1 MEEYKVKDLSLAE
14 KGALSIEWAKRQMP
28 VLSMVQRRLEAERPL
43 ESLRIAAC
51 LHVTK
56 ETAVL
61 IHALEVAGAEVSLCA
76 SNPLSTQDAV
86 AAALA
91 KEGIH
96 VYAWRGQSTKDY
108 YECIRDALNWK
119 PQITIDDGADLV
131 TTIHVEQRNLL
142 QGIIGG
148 TEETT
153 TGVMRLRAMERE
165 GALGYPII
173 AVNDARSKN
182 LFDNPIGTGQS
193 TLDGIMRATN
203 VLIAGKN
210 VVVVGFGQV
219 GSGIAERARGLGAKV
234 TIVEVDP
241 FRALRAAML
250 GFNVASMNEASS
262 YGDLF
267 ITATGNIKAIRGDHF
282 LKMKDG
288 AILANS
294 GHFDVEICKED
305 LEALSISKR
314 WIRDCVDEYLLRNG
328 KRLYLLAEGRLV
340 NLACAEG
347 HPSEVM
353 DLSFSIQALSIEYIA
368 KNARKLPVKV
378 LEVPKEVDEEVARLK
393 LRSMGLSLE
402 ELTEEQR
409 AYMKGW
415 VSGT

>member
-131 TTIHVEQRNLL
+131 TTIHVEQRNLI

-219 GSGIAERARGLGAKV
+219 ESGIA
-234 TIVEVDP
+234 
-241 FRALRAAML
+241 
-250 GFNVASMNEASS
+250 
-262 YGDLF
+262 
-267 ITATGNIKAIRGDHF
+267 
-282 LKMKDG
+282 
-288 AILANS
+288 
-294 GHFDVEICKED
+294 
-305 LEALSISKR
+305 
-314 WIRDCVDEYLLRNG
+314 
-328 KRLYLLAEGRLV
+328 
-340 NLACAEG
+340 
-347 HPSEVM
+347 
-353 DLSFSIQALSIEYIA
+353 
-368 KNARKLPVKV
+368 
-378 LEVPKEVDEEVARLK
+378 
-393 LRSMGLSLE
+393 
-402 ELTEEQR
+402 
-409 AYMKGW
+409 
-415 VSGT
+415 

>member
-1 MEEYKVKDLSLAE
+1 
-14 KGALSIEWAKRQMP
+14 
-28 VLSMVQRRLEAERPL
+28 
-43 ESLRIAAC
+43 
-51 LHVTK
+51 
-56 ETAVL
+56 
-61 IHALEVAGAEVSLCA
+61 
-76 SNPLSTQDAV
+76 LSTQDAV

-96 VYAWRGQSTKDY
+96 VYAWRGQSKEDY
-108 YECIRDALNWK
+108 YECIRDALSWK
-119 PQITIDDGADLV
+119 PRITVDDGADLV
-131 TTIHVEQRNLL
+131 TTIHVERRDLI
-142 QGIIGG
+142 QGIAGG

-165 GALGYPII
+165 GALRYPMI

-210 VVVVGFGQV
+210 LVVVGFGQV
-219 GSGIAERARGLGAKV
+219 GSGIAERGRGLGAKV
-234 TIVEVDP
+234 TVVEVNP
-241 FRALRAAML
+241 FRALRAAMW
-250 GFNVASMNEASS
+250 GFHVASMDEASS
-262 YGDLF
+262 YGDIF
-267 ITATGNIKAIRGDHF
+267 ITATGNINVIRREHF

-294 GHFDVEICKED
+294 GHFDVEISKGD
-305 LEALSISKR
+305 LEALSSSKR
-314 WIRDCVDEYLLRNG
+314 RLRDCVEEYVLKNG
-328 KRLYLLAEGRLV
+328 RRLFLLAEGRLV

-368 KNARKLPVKV
+368 KNAGKLPVKV
-378 LEVPKEVDEEVARLK
+378 LEVPAQVDEDVARLK
-393 LRSMGLSLE
+393 LKSMGISLE

-409 AYMKGW
+409 EYMKKW

>member
-1 MEEYKVKDLSLAE
+1 MEDFRVRDLSLAE
-14 KGALSIEWAKRQMP
+14 KGTLLIEWARRQMP
-28 VLSMVQRRLEAERPL
+28 VLTMVHRRFEAEKPL
-43 ESLRIAAC
+43 KSLRIAAC

-61 IHALEVAGAEVSLCA
+61 IQALTAAGAEVSLCA

-91 KEGIH
+91 REGVH
-96 VYAWRGQSTKDY
+96 VYAWRGQSKEDY
-108 YECIRDALNWK
+108 YECIRDALSWK
-119 PQITIDDGADLV
+119 PRITVDDGADLV
-131 TTIHVEQRNLL
+131 TTIHVERRDLI
-142 QGIIGG
+142 QGIAGG

-165 GALGYPII
+165 GALRYPMI

-210 VVVVGFGQV
+210 LVVVGFGQV
-219 GSGIAERARGLGAKV
+219 GSGIAERGRGLGAKV
-234 TIVEVDP
+234 TVVEVNP
-241 FRALRAAML
+241 FRALRAAMW
-250 GFNVASMNEASS
+250 GFHVASMDEASS
-262 YGDLF
+262 YGDIF
-267 ITATGNIKAIRGDHF
+267 ITATGNINVIRREHF

-294 GHFDVEICKED
+294 GHFDVEISKGD
-305 LEALSISKR
+305 LEALSSSKR
-314 WIRDCVDEYLLRNG
+314 RLRDCVEEYVLKNG
-328 KRLYLLAEGRLV
+328 RRLFLLAEGRLV

-368 KNARKLPVKV
+368 KNAGKLPVKV
-378 LEVPKEVDEEVARLK
+378 LEVPAQVDEDVARLK
-393 LRSMGLSLE
+393 LKSMGISLE

-409 AYMKGW
+409 EYMKKW